1 MITKK
6 IRIQFVDTDA
16 SGRIHYSAIFRYF
29 EIMDHDFFRRIG
41 YSYKK
46 IFQLWFRYAACPCRV

>member
-16 SGRIHYSAIFRYF
+16 SGRIHYSAISV
-29 EIMDHDFFRRIG
+29 IL
-41 YSYKK
+41 K
-46 IFQLWFRYAACPCRV
+46 LWTMTFLGV